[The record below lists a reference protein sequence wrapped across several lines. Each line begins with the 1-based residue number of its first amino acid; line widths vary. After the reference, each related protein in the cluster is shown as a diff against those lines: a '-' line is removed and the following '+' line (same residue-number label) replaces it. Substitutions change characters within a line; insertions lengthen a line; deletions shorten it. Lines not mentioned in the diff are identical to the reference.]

1 MAENKPITIYDI
13 AREAGVSPATVS
25 RVLTNSANV
34 RKDKKDRVEALIEK
48 YHFKP
53 NALAKGLSDTKSRT
67 IGMIVA
73 DIRNPYYA
81 ELFVLCEAEALKH
94 GYTMLVCN
102 SLGDIEL
109 AIRRF
114 DMLQQHQVAA
124 IIQVGGAVDAVVS
137 IPEYTSKLISVLK
150 TTPIVIAG
158 MKTVEKA
165 HYCMIDAPKA
175 TELLMKHL
183 ISLGHREIAIIGGN
197 NTVNSTC
204 DKYATYARLLEENEI
219 RFREDYIIQGN
230 YDYDSG
236 YDGMNH
242 MFDEGNIPT
251 AVIAINDFSA
261 AGVIRS
267 IGEHG
272 CKVPEDISV
281 VSYDN
286 TYLSDIILPKLTSID
301 YNYDFYGKI
310 LVETAIAAANG
321 EGIPGETDGVQVIEP
336 VLVVKESSDTA
347 KY

>member
-13 AREAGVSPATVS
+13 AREAEVSPATVS

-53 NALAKGLSDTKSRT
+53 NALAKGLSDTRSKT

-81 ELFVLCEAEALKH
+81 ELYVLCEEEAKKR

-102 SLGDIEL
+102 SLGNIEL
-109 AIRRF
+109 ETQQF

-124 IIQVGGAVDAVVS
+124 IIHLGGAVDDVKTKAKYVA
-137 IPEYTSKLISVLK
+137 KLKQISQ
-150 TTPIVIAG
+150 TTPVVIGG
-158 MKTVEKA
+158 MKSVEKA
-165 HYCMIDAPKA
+165 HYVTIDARKA
-175 TELLMKHL
+175 TEFLMEHLL
-183 ISLGHREIAIIGGN
+183 SLGHRKIAIIGGN
-197 NTVNSTC
+197 RTVNSTC
-204 DKYATYARLLEENEI
+204 VKYETYQKILEKYGIE
-219 RFREDYIIQGN
+219 FRQEYIIDGKYN
-230 YDYDSG
+230 YSSG
-236 YDGMNH
+236 YDGMNR
-242 MFDEGNIPT
+242 MFDEGKIPT

-267 IGEHG
+267 IMEHG

-281 VSYDN
+281 ASYDN
-286 TYLSDIILPKLTSID
+286 TYLSDIVLPKLTSID
-301 YNYDFYGKI
+301 YNYDSYGKI
-310 LVETAIAAANG
+310 LVETAIAASNG
-321 EGIPGETDGVQVIEP
+321 EEIPEEEDGVQVIEP
-336 VLVVKESSDTA
+336 VLVVKESSGTA

>member
-13 AREAGVSPATVS
+13 AREAEVSPATVS

-53 NALAKGLSDTKSRT
+53 NALAKGLSDTKSKT

-81 ELFVLCEAEALKH
+81 ELFVLCEEEAQKH

-102 SLGDIEL
+102 SLGDIDLETQQ
-109 AIRRF
+109 F

-124 IIQVGGAVDAVVS
+124 IIQLGGAVDDVKPKS
-137 IPEYTSKLISVLK
+137 KYTTKLKQVLQ
-150 TTPIVIAG
+150 TTPVVIGG
-158 MKTVEKA
+158 MKTIEKA
-165 HYCMIDAPKA
+165 HYVVIDARKA
-175 TELLMKHL
+175 TEFLMEHLL
-183 ISLGHREIAIIGGN
+183 SLGHRDIAIIGGN
-197 NTVNSTC
+197 RTVNSTC
-204 DKYATYARLLEENEI
+204 VKYQTYQEI
-219 RFREDYIIQGN
+219 FEKYGMEFQEDNIIDGKYN
-230 YDYDSG
+230 YSSG
-236 YDGMNH
+236 YDGMNR
-242 MFDEGNIPT
+242 MFDGGKIPT

-267 IGEHG
+267 IMEHG
-272 CKVPEDISV
+272 YRVPEDISV

-286 TYLSDIILPKLTSID
+286 TYLCDIVLPKLTSID
-301 YNYDFYGKI
+301 YNYDSYGKI

-321 EGIPGETDGVQVIEP
+321 EAIPGEENGVQVIEP
-336 VLVVKESSDTA
+336 VLVVKESSSTA